1 MQSLIRRILHD
12 HSAATAVEYG
22 LILGLISVSVIV
34 GLQGFSNQLVVLYQ
48 IVDGYTTNATSKN

>member
-12 HSAATAVEYG
+12 NSAATAVEYG

>member
-12 HSAATAVEYG
+12 NSAATAVEYG
-22 LILGLISVSVIV
+22 LILGLISVSVIF

-48 IVDGYTTNATSKN
+48 IVDCYTTNATSKN

>member
-1 MQSLIRRILHD
+1 VQSLIRRILHD
-12 HSAATAVEYG
+12 NSAATAVEYG